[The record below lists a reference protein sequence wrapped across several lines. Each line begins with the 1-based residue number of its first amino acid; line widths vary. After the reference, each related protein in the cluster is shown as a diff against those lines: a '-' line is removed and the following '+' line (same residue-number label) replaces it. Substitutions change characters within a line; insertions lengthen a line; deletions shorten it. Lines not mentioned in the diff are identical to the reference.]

1 MGVLMSVD
9 GVLRNPINNAPIRE
23 GFYLY
28 HLLKSQTKVV
38 FLCDDRAFTDTF
50 LRTNK
55 IINFDAIESTEDLA
69 PGDDVML
76 RLIKRQR
83 AQGAVEYV
91 VTADLDL
98 VTPLLE
104 AGIATLAFCIP
115 SYLDHKFMPD
125 SRQGKKTWGE
135 ITSEI
140 ERQQDMLAQD
150 GRL

>member
-28 HLLKSQTKVV
+28 HILKSQTKVT
-38 FLCDDRAFTDTF
+38 FLCDNKAFIDTF
-50 LRTNK
+50 LRSNK
-55 IINFDAIESTEDLA
+55 IINFDAIESTENLA
-69 PGDDVML
+69 PGDDIML

-91 VTADLDL
+91 ITADLSL

-125 SRQGKKTWGE
+125 GREGKKTWGE